1 MAVGER
7 QGGRWGGGGGRGA
20 LAGGALRRD
29 PGNGEWPI
37 SRILAHMAVMAQRN
51 GLFIYQM
58 ATMTD
63 PARAPLDEDA
73 EAGRLQHQNPL
84 MLVDLIEAELGK
96 TIALLS
102 HTPDASWGRPGR
114 KNGLRRSLRQEVET
128 HGKHMH
134 EHLDSIGTAAHEVYV
149 ALSSLHAPPM
159 GAAWWM

>member
-1 MAVGER
+1 MSRIDFVTGAPEKYAHLVDRLAEAPVR
-7 QGGRWGGGGGRGA
+7 LRSITRGQNQA
-20 LAGGALRRD
+20 ALRRD

-134 EHLDSIGTAAHEVYV
+134 EHLDSIE
-149 ALSSLHAPPM
+149 ALLKS
-159 GAAWWM
+159 